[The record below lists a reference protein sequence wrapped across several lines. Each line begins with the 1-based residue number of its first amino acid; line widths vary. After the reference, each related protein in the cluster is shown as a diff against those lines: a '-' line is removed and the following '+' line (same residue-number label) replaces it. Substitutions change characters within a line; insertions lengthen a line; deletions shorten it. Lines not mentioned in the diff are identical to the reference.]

1 MYNIV
6 ETAKEVQ
13 QYYAAQE
20 TPLPVFKEDYVE
32 FVIRAIKKY
41 YVDRNHP
48 EEYDKT
54 LFVRNEQE
62 DLCYNYEF
70 DVLQEEYILILAKLI
85 FKRYE
90 LADVTGDS
98 AVSYTTDALSVTG
111 AKEAYKS
118 IQQEID
124 DLEHERIR
132 VFHKLMAHES
142 ES

>member
-6 ETAKEVQ
+6 ETAQEVQ
-13 QYYAAQE
+13 QYYASQE
-20 TPLPVFKEDYVE
+20 PPLPVFKEDYVK

-48 EEYDKT
+48 EEYDAS
-54 LFVRNEQE
+54 LFIYNENDE
-62 DLCYNYEF
+62 ICYDYNF
-70 DVLQEEYILILAKLI
+70 NILQEEYIFILAKLF

-90 LADVTGDS
+90 MADVTGDG
-98 AVSYTTDALSVTG
+98 AVSYTTNALSVTG

-124 DLEHERIR
+124 DLERERIR

-142 ES
+142 DV